1 MAPNPVE
8 ETTPLLKDQSF
19 KPRPTT
25 TTVHLK
31 SPSVDASSKS
41 WCLCRCLSVVTVE
54 PAIFFHAMS
63 YAVESVFK
71 TNMILDKVCSIQL
84 HYSKEVCQ
92 NLDSGD
98 YVVQQDTVQKIT
110 NKYNLYCMLIEMIP
124 ALFIM
129 ILLGTLSDTRGR
141 RLPLMLPVLG
151 GALKAI
157 GLFMNA
163 YWWSLNPSYILLSYI
178 PYGLMGGF
186 MAAFAAA
193 YAYLSENSSA
203 KWRTTRLSI
212 AGGLMLSAMTIG
224 RGLAAVLFTQWGY
237 IGVFTSEFLMSATA
251 FVYVTMRFSNE
262 QRPKSVARGNGTT
275 EECSLLQS
283 VKQTVLLVLKKRE
296 GGVRAQ
302 ILGHIACIALFA
314 SVMGWYKACC

>member
-8 ETTPLLKDQSF
+8 ETTPLLKGGSS

-31 SPSVDASSKS
+31 SPSVDSSSKPC
-41 WCLCRCLSVVTVE
+41 CLCRCLSLVTVE
-54 PAIFFHAMS
+54 PAIFFHAMG

-71 TNMILDKVCSIQL
+71 TNMILDKVCSIRL
-84 HYSKEVCQ
+84 HYSQEVCQ

-110 NKYNLYCMLIEMIP
+110 NRYTLYCLLIEMIP
-124 ALFIM
+124 AVFIM

-163 YWWSLNPSYILLSYI
+163 YWWSLDPAYILLSYI
-178 PYGLMGGF
+178 PFGLTGGF

-193 YAYLSENSSA
+193 YAYLGEISSA

-212 AGGLMLSAMTIG
+212 AGGVMMSSLSIG

-237 IGVFTSEFLMSATA
+237 IGVFTCEFLMSATA
-251 FVYVTMRFSNE
+251 FVYITMRLSNE
-262 QRPKSVARGNGTT
+262 QRPKSVARGSGTA
-275 EECSLLQS
+275 EKSSIMQS
-283 VKQTVLLVLKKRE
+283 VKQTVMVVLRKRE
-296 GGVRAQ
+296 VGIRAQ
-302 ILGHIACIALFA
+302 ILGHIACIALF
-314 SVMGWYKACC
+314 SSIVGWYKV